1 MENGLSNN
9 HVPLT
14 VGWKEYIDFPEWN
27 LHRIKAKVD
36 TGARTSALDVT
47 SYDLTEAGGVIT
59 ARLRL
64 ALNRKKPEELT
75 VVETPVLE
83 MVVVTSSTGTREQRP
98 VVETVAKLGSVKKRI
113 RLTITNRAG
122 MIFRMILGRT
132 ALEDDF
138 VVDVGKKYLLGRKRR
153 KAGG

>member
-1 MENGLSNN
+1 MENGLP
-9 HVPLT
+9 HHPRPIAI
-14 VGWKEYIDFPEWN
+14 GWKEYIDLPEWD

-47 SYDLTEAGGVIT
+47 SYDLNESGGVLT

-64 ALNRKKPEELT
+64 ALDRKKPEVLA
-75 VVETPVLE
+75 VVETPVLK
-83 MVVVTSSTGTREQRP
+83 MVVVTSSTGNREQRP
-98 VVETVAKLGSVKKRI
+98 VVETVVRLGSVEKRI

-122 MIFRMILGRT
+122 MLFRMILGRT

-138 VVDVGKKYLLGRKRR
+138 LVDVGKKYVLGRKR
-153 KAGG
+153 GN